1 MIVDGVRMQNGE
13 RRVGLKAGEGQAFE
27 WRKRHSES
35 NGTFGSGRADLGTKI
50 IVFKYLQAD
59 RVEEGLS

>member
-1 MIVDGVRMQNGE
+1 MQNGE

-27 WRKRHSES
+27 WRKKRHGES